1 MEEINATEAQRAVL
15 SAVNHVYQVSEDDIS
30 ESNPDISLPSSTGEV
45 TMGRIE
51 DLSEAAAAFSQ
62 QSGRYNALQMLYY
75 NFQRFQKQGG
85 DIDRWAFLLLVED
98 WESRELLF
106 EVAEDGETGILRLP
120 DAVLT
125 RGCAFFE
132 HYFET
137 ELDWQKYIPRKE
149 LKFSKLINIAEYD
162 DVGVIDATEHK
173 LFHLVRAV
181 RNDVAHH
188 AWLARDYSLDAVL
201 HGSRVQIYLLGQF
214 LSRYVEDMGFKSDP
228 VWRTIVPVNE
238 YITPVEENYGWEFD
252 SQRKYWKTTELDEHP
267 PL

>member
-1 MEEINATEAQRAVL
+1 MEE
-15 SAVNHVYQVSEDDIS
+15 DDS
-30 ESNPDISLPSSTGEV
+30 VETHSSSSLPSSTGEV
-45 TMGRIE
+45 TRGRIE
-51 DLSEAAAAFSQ
+51 ELPETAVALCQ

-75 NFQRFQKQGG
+75 NFQRFQNQGG
-85 DIDRWAFLLLVED
+85 EVDRWAFLLLVED
-98 WESRELLF
+98 WESRELLI

-132 HYFET
+132 HYSET
-137 ELDWQKYIPRKE
+137 ELNWQEYISKRE

-162 DVGVIDATEHK
+162 DVGMINATEHK
-173 LFHLVRAV
+173 LFHLVRAI

-201 HGSRVQIYLLGQF
+201 HGARVQIYLIGEF
-214 LSRYVEDMGFKSDP
+214 LSRYAEGMGFANNPKWGSTDP
-228 VWRTIVPVNE
+228 VEE
-238 YITPVEENYGWEFD
+238 YITPVERDFGWEFD
-252 SQRKYWKTTELDEHP
+252 SQRKYWKTSTLDEHP

>member
-1 MEEINATEAQRAVL
+1 MENFDATGAQRALL
-15 SAVNHVYQVSEDDIS
+15 SAVNHVYQVEEDGAVETYSDI
-30 ESNPDISLPSSTGEV
+30 NLPSSTGEV
-45 TMGRIE
+45 TMGWIE
-51 DLSEAAAAFSQ
+51 ELPEAAAALCQ

-75 NFQRFQKQGG
+75 NFRRFQNHGG

-98 WESRELLF
+98 WESRDLLF
-106 EVAEDGETGILRLP
+106 EVAEDDETGILRLP

-137 ELDWQKYIPRKE
+137 ELNWQEYIPEKE

-162 DVGVIDATEHK
+162 DVGMIDATEHK

-188 AWLARDYSLDAVL
+188 AWLARDYSFDAVL
-201 HGSRVQIYLLGQF
+201 HGARVQIYLLGEF
-214 LSRYVEDMGFKSDP
+214 LSRYVEDMGYESDP
-228 VWRTIVPVNE
+228 EWGTIDPVGE